1 MIYRVAGNHFTLC
14 FISLVILLGAAGIMT
29 QQVQF
34 LADNMGMNFIPTE
47 VALEENI
54 AILIA
59 AFGVFLEHRIYLL
72 RKIYPDTIPESVAE
86 FDQYSHNVG
95 VMFIMLA
102 ILMEATD
109 LFFLAL
115 NSWGFAMSS
124 LKYLEISILFSI
136 NVLSAGMF
144 VIFAVRSFK
153 E

>member
-1 MIYRVAGNHFTLC
+1 
-14 FISLVILLGAAGIMT
+14 MT

-34 LADNMGMNFIPTE
+34 LVDHIDLNFIPTE

-72 RKIYPDTIPESVAE
+72 RKIYPDTIPEHVAE
-86 FDQYSHNVG
+86 FDQYSHDAG

-102 ILMEATD
+102 IFMEATD

-115 NSWGFAMSS
+115 NSWGFVQTS
-124 LKYLEISILFSI
+124 LKYIEISILFGI
-136 NVLSAGMF
+136 NLLSAGMF
-144 VIFAVRSFK
+144 IVFAMRSFK